1 MKKQFILIIAAVGCL
16 LTASYAAADNHPV
29 DDIYA
34 TEKTPTLT
42 KEQKKAEKARKKR
55 EKEIKDSIS
64 FELAKKAVEEGRF
77 VITADQIRGKHGRT
91 VNVNRTTNFVLV
103 QGDTA
108 VVQFAL
114 EGIVNSPNG
123 IGGLTVEG
131 RVTKKRIDYDKRG
144 NLNYTMYVTGTALS
158 ADVTF
163 TLPKGSTRCSAT
175 VNSNFSSDQLTF
187 YGELCP
193 RTCIKDGLS
202 NNACLKTKAQN
213 QRVRQI
219 PQKEALPED
228 IIILSDKNNYPKHRL
243 CLTK

>member
-1 MKKQFILIIAAVGCL
+1 MLYVVF
-16 LTASYAAADNHPV
+16 
-29 DDIYA
+29 
-34 TEKTPTLT
+34 
-42 KEQKKAEKARKKR
+42 EQKKAEKARKKR
-55 EKEIKDSIS
+55 EKEIEDSIS

-77 VITADQIRGKHGRT
+77 VITADQIRGRHGRT

-187 YGELCP
+187 SGELCP
-193 RTCIKDGLS
+193 YRS
-202 NNACLKTKAQN
+202 NVYQGWTFK
-213 QRVRQI
+213 
-219 PQKEALPED
+219 
-228 IIILSDKNNYPKHRL
+228 
-243 CLTK
+243 

>member
-1 MKKQFILIIAAVGCL
+1 M
-16 LTASYAAADNHPV
+16 
-29 DDIYA
+29 
-34 TEKTPTLT
+34 
-42 KEQKKAEKARKKR
+42 
-55 EKEIKDSIS
+55 
-64 FELAKKAVEEGRF
+64 
-77 VITADQIRGKHGRT
+77 
-91 VNVNRTTNFVLV
+91 NRTTNFVLV

-187 YGELCP
+187 SGELCP
-193 RTCIKDGLS
+193 YRS
-202 NNACLKTKAQN
+202 NVYQGWTFK
-213 QRVRQI
+213 
-219 PQKEALPED
+219 
-228 IIILSDKNNYPKHRL
+228 
-243 CLTK
+243 